1 MTSEAYEPAEKPL
14 EEWTEAAIEKEIE
27 AMTGESEEK
36 VKAVLK
42 PYSLSDLQTSLIVPC
57 PWSHGSSYIVRD
69 LEALD
74 AIEDWLFDTQDA
86 DYLGRAVK
94 EMGEYLRLEAKYEGK
109 MPLDKDALKAMREY
123 AEERSSEDY
132 DYDTAEGMGFSW
144 LFDKY
149 GSEKAISEHEDEIDA
164 LAWVPFDRL
173 RMLRILNLPDDED

>member
-14 EEWTEAAIEKEIE
+14 KEWTEAAIEKEIE

-42 PYSLSDLQTSLIVPC
+42 PYTPTDLRTSLIVPC
-57 PWSHGSSYIVRD
+57 PWSHGASYIVRD

-86 DYLGRAVK
+86 DYLDRAVK

-109 MPLDKDALKAMREY
+109 MPLDKAALQAMREY
-123 AEERSSEDY
+123 AEERPTEDY
-132 DYDTAEGMGFSW
+132 DYDNAEGLGFSW

-149 GSEKAISEHEDEIDA
+149 GSEKAIAEHEDEIDG
-164 LAWVPFDRL
+164 LTWVPADRL

>member
-1 MTSEAYEPAEKPL
+1 MTTEAYEPAEKPL
-14 EEWTEAAIEKEIE
+14 EEWTEEAIEKEIE
-27 AMTGESEEK
+27 AMTGESEAK

-42 PYSLSDLQTSLIVPC
+42 PYSLTDLCTSLIVPC
-57 PWSHGSSYIVRD
+57 PWSHGASYIVRD

-86 DYLGRAVK
+86 DYLDRAVR

-123 AEERSSEDY
+123 AEDRSAEDY
-132 DYDTAEGMGFSW
+132 DYDTAEGLGFSW

-149 GSEKAISEHEDEIDA
+149 GSEKGIAKHEDEIDA
-164 LAWVPFDRL
+164 LGWVPFDRL
-173 RMLRILNLPDDED
+173 RMLRILNLPGNQD